1 MLFRE
6 ICEILQQIEGKSGRL
21 EITSILANMY
31 KGMSPSEAEKI
42 SYLLQGKLRA
52 EYYGV
57 EFGVGEKF
65 VIAALATAT
74 GYSEKEISALYVKKG
89 DIGTAASELTGG
101 RKQKSLS
108 SRDLSLEDVYNS
120 FMRIA
125 QASGTGSQTQKIRY
139 LSEMFNSTTPIE
151 SKYIAR
157 IVLNKLRIKVGDA
170 TILDALSWSS
180 TGDKTERESLER
192 AYNLCSDLG
201 LIAKTYVESPE
212 KIAKFKMRVFMP
224 LRPALAE
231 RLNNAEQIF
240 EKLEKCAVEYKYDGF
255 RMQIHKKGKEV
266 RIYSRKLEPMEHMF
280 PDIVESVRQLPHNE
294 IVFEGEA
301 LAYNEKEQRFYS
313 FQETMH
319 RRRKYGLEEASRE
332 WPLHV
337 FVFDIM
343 DLDGEDYTGMK
354 MRERRKAIEKIFPF
368 GKNLKLSEWSMA
380 RSSEDIE
387 KTFNEALKKRLEGII
402 AKNLEA
408 PYTAGKRDFAWIK
421 LKKSYGKA
429 IDTIDAVIMG
439 YYFGKGSRTKFGIGG
454 LLCAVY
460 NEDRDSFETVAKVGS
475 GFTEEEMAHFKE
487 MLESEKTKEPPK
499 NLIHALKP
507 DVWVEPKHV
516 AEIAFDDITV
526 SSQHTCMQRNGRGYA
541 LRFPRFVKLR
551 EDKGVYEATTAAE
564 VENMFKLMKG
574 AKR

>member
-6 ICEILQQIEGKSGRL
+6 ICEVFQQIEGKSGRL

-31 KGMSPSEAEKI
+31 KGMGPSEAEKI
-42 SYLLQGKLRA
+42 TYLLQGKLKA

-65 VIAALATAT
+65 VIAALANAT
-74 GYSEKEISALYVKKG
+74 GYTEKEITALYVKKG
-89 DIGTAASELTGG
+89 DIGIAASELTGG
-101 RKQKSLS
+101 RKQKSLY
-108 SRDLSLEDVYNS
+108 SRELTLEDIYSS
-120 FMRIA
+120 FMKIA
-125 QASGTGSQTQKIRY
+125 QASGTGSQTQKIRF

-151 SKYIAR
+151 AKYIAR
-157 IVLNKLRIKVGDA
+157 IVLNKLRIKVGDS

-180 TGDKTERESLER
+180 TGDKTLREKLER

-201 LIAKTYVESPE
+201 LIAKTFVEGPE
-212 KIAKFKMRVFMP
+212 KIAKFKIRTFMP

-231 RLNNAEQIF
+231 RLNSAEDIF

-266 RIYSRKLEPMEHMF
+266 KIYSRKMEPMEQMF
-280 PDIVESVRQLPHNE
+280 PDVVESVRQLPHNE
-294 IVFEGEA
+294 MIFEGEA
-301 LAYNEKEQRFYS
+301 LAYNEKEDRFYS

-319 RRRKYGLEEASRE
+319 RRRKYGLEQASKD
-332 WPLHV
+332 WPLHIY
-337 FVFDIM
+337 VFDIM
-343 DLDGEDYTGMK
+343 YLDNEDYTERK
-354 MRERRKAIEKIFPF
+354 MRERRKAIEGIFPF
-368 GKNLKLSEWSMA
+368 GKNLKLSEWRMA
-380 RSSEDIE
+380 RSADDIE
-387 KTFNEALKKRLEGII
+387 QIFSEALKKKLEGII

-408 PYTAGKRDFAWIK
+408 PYIAGKRDFAWIK

-429 IDTIDAVIMG
+429 IDTIDAAIVG
-439 YYFGKGSRTKFGIGG
+439 YYFGKGSRTKFGFGG

-460 NEDRDSFETVAKVGS
+460 NEDRDAFETVAKVGS
-475 GFTEEEMAHFKE
+475 GFTEEEMANFKE
-487 MLESEKTKEPPK
+487 MLGPEKIKEPPE
-499 NLIHALKP
+499 NLSHALKP

-551 EDKGVYEATTAAE
+551 EDKGIYEASTALE

-574 AKR
+574 ARR